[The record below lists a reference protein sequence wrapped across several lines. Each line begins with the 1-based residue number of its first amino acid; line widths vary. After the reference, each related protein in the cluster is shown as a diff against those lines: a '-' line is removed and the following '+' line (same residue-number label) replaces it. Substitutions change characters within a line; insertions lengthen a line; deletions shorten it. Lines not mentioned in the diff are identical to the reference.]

1 MNLTISENYYINK
14 RVLIIALV
22 LGLFINLGILGLF
35 EYYISKVE
43 PIEPPKEPVIKY
55 VEIQKPKPKKKRVI
69 KKIKKRK
76 KVVKRK
82 SYKSKKKV
90 YAKRATSPKTA
101 KKEVLPA
108 ATVPLPKVE
117 NLEEKELALPE
128 REVDLG
134 LDVDVPLKSNDLGE
148 LKTVSFGVFAPRFGQ
163 KLSKFDK
170 SAFGTATER
179 YLVYKPDP
187 PRIKTK
193 RPPPSV
199 KVKIW
204 VNPDGTVGR
213 VEPIT
218 TTHDKKIDS
227 IIWNYVKKWKFNEIQ
242 SNEKQWAVVTIRFKP
257 EK

>member
-1 MNLTISENYYINK
+1 MNIIISENYYINK

-22 LGLFINLGILGLF
+22 LGLFLNLGLLGLF
-35 EYYISKVE
+35 EYYISKV
-43 PIEPPKEPVIKY
+43 PPLEPPKEPVIKY
-55 VEIQKPKPKKKRVI
+55 VEIKKPKPKKKRII
-69 KKIKKRK
+69 KKVKRK
-76 KVVKRK
+76 KVVKK
-82 SYKSKKKV
+82 KTFKTKKKV
-90 YAKRATSPKTA
+90 YAKKATSPKTS

-117 NLEEKELALPE
+117 NLEEKEIALPE
-128 REVDLG
+128 KEVDVG
-134 LDVDVPLKSNDLGE
+134 LNVDIPLKSKDLGE
-148 LKTVSFGVFAPRFGQ
+148 LKTVSFGVFSPKFGQ
-163 KLSKFDK
+163 KLSKFD
-170 SAFGTATER
+170 STAFGTATER

-218 TTHDKKIDS
+218 TTNDKKIDS
-227 IIWNYVKKWKFNEIQ
+227 IIWNYVKKWKFNEIH
-242 SNEKQWAVVTIRFKP
+242 SNEKQWAVVTIRFRP
-257 EK
+257 ES

>member
-1 MNLTISENYYINK
+1 MELIVSEKYYINK
-14 RVLIIALV
+14 RVLIIALI
-22 LGLFINLGILGLF
+22 LGLIINLGILGLF

-43 PIEPPKEPVIKY
+43 PIEPPKEPVVKY
-55 VEIQKPKPKKKRVI
+55 VEIKKPKPRKKRVI
-69 KKIKKRK
+69 KKIKR
-76 KVVKRK
+76 KVVKKKATRTRK
-82 SYKSKKKV
+82 RTLS
-90 YAKRATSPKTA
+90 KRATSPKTA

-117 NLEEKELALPE
+117 NLEEKEIALPE
-128 REVDLG
+128 REVDVG
-134 LDVDVPLKSNDLGE
+134 LDVDVPLKTEDLGDI
-148 LKTVSFGVFAPRFGQ
+148 KTVAFGVFAPSFGQ
-163 KLSKFDK
+163 KLSKFDT
-170 SAFGTATER
+170 SAFGTAVER
-179 YLVYKPDP
+179 YLVYKPPP

-218 TTHDKKIDS
+218 TTNDKRIDS

-242 SNEKQWAVVTIRFKP
+242 KDELQWAVVTIRFKP
-257 EK
+257 ER

>member
-1 MNLTISENYYINK
+1 MELVISEKYYINK

-22 LGLFINLGILGLF
+22 IGLVLNLGILGLF

-55 VEIQKPKPKKKRVI
+55 VEIKKPKPKKKRVI
-69 KKIKKRK
+69 KKIRK
-76 KVVKRK
+76 KVVKK
-82 SYKSKKKV
+82 KAVMSKRKKV
-90 YAKRATSPKTA
+90 AKRATSQRTA
-101 KKEVLPA
+101 KKEALPA

-117 NLEEKELALPE
+117 NLEEKEIALPE
-128 REVDLG
+128 REVDVG
-134 LDVDVPLKSNDLGE
+134 LDVDVPLKSEDIGDI
-148 LKTVSFGVFAPRFGQ
+148 KTVAFGVFAPRFGQ
-163 KLSKFDK
+163 KLSKFDT
-170 SAFGTATER
+170 SAFGTAVER
-179 YLVYKPDP
+179 YLIYKPEP

-193 RPPPSV
+193 RPPPNV

-218 TTHDKKIDS
+218 TTNDKKIDS

-242 SNEKQWAVVTIRFKP
+242 KNEMQWAVVTIRFKP
-257 EK
+257 ER